1 MKEAWGGGGALM
13 GGRGGGFAFVVEFNM
28 ARIDEA
34 AFFGVAFEFVAVAW
48 GTANCPRAREAD
60 QEQERDQVQGG
71 VGANGFEEWL
81 ILTSSAVVS
90 ALDVMEP
97 KEVGYAL

>member
-1 MKEAWGGGGALM
+1 MSVNPGQGGW
-13 GGRGGGFAFVVEFNM
+13 GGFAFVVEFNM

-34 AFFGVAFEFVAVAW
+34 AFFGVAFEVVAVAW

-71 VGANGFEEWL
+71 AVAPTCWPT
-81 ILTSSAVVS
+81 LTSSAVAP
-90 ALDVMEP
+90 ALDVMKQTSLRYKP
-97 KEVGYAL
+97 